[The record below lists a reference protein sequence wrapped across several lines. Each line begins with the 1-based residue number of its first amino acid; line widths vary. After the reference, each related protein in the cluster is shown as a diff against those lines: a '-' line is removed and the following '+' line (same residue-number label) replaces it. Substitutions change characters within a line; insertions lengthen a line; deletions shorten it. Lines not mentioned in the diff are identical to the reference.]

1 MNVQLAVKIK
11 RTFQSISF
19 HGGQAYLCHDPR
31 QTLGYI
37 TSSCAVDECRDC
49 QKSAAV
55 TLQDSY
61 FCVEQAASMALLPVS
76 EVKEVPTAVLAEHI
90 IHLAALQK
98 LDSNIGNGHN
108 IKLKFN
114 DILKLEE
121 FHFHLTRKTSIS
133 RILPLYFY

>member
-1 MNVQLAVKIK
+1 MLRLSKISSGHTV
-11 RTFQSISF
+11 RLLLLCRASRF
-19 HGGQAYLCHDPR
+19 HG
-31 QTLGYI
+31 T
-37 TSSCAVDECRDC
+37 
-49 QKSAAV
+49 AAR
-55 TLQDSY
+55 
-61 FCVEQAASMALLPVS
+61 VS

>member
-31 QTLGYI
+31 QTLGCT
-37 TSSCAVDECRDC
+37 TSSGAIDECRDC

-55 TLQDSY
+55 TAPLLLLCRASRY
-61 FCVEQAASMALLPVS
+61 HGIAAKVS

-121 FHFHLTRKTSIS
+121 FHFHFTRKASIS